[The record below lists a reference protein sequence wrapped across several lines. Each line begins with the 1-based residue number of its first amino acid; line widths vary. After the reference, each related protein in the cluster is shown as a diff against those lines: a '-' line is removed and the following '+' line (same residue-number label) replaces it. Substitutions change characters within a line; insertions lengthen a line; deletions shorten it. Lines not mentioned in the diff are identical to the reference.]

1 MPDQSKARW
10 MRLFSA
16 DLLVAAVLCLFSFL
30 VFAFLANEVFAGKAP
45 AFDEAA
51 FRFFDAFETPGN
63 TRLTLI
69 ITFFGSGYF
78 LFPFYIVLIIYLLTK
93 GRKKYAAMIAAI
105 AAVSWLLGASL
116 KNIFQRSRPALPHL
130 DQVSG
135 YSFPS
140 GHSLAAFTFCGI
152 IITVIWRL
160 TLGKGMKILLSVLFF
175 LFACAIALSRIYL
188 HVHYASDVLA
198 GFSVTLIW
206 LSVCFIYFSWDG
218 KKWLV

>member
-16 DLLVAAVLCLFSFL
+16 DLLVAAVLCLFACL
-30 VFAFLANEVFAGKAP
+30 IFAFLVNEVFAQSGP

-51 FRFFDAFETPGN
+51 FRFFDARATPFM
-63 TRLTLI
+63 TRVALT
-69 ITFFGSGYF
+69 ITFFGGGPF
-78 LFPFYIVLIIYLLTK
+78 LFPFYIVLIIYLLRK

-105 AAVSWLLGASL
+105 AAVSWILGATL
-116 KNIFQRSRPALPHL
+116 KNIFQRNRPNLPHL
-130 DQVSG
+130 DEVSG

-152 IITVIWRL
+152 IITMIWRSSL
-160 TLGKGMKILLSVLFF
+160 HKTGKWLFSALFF
-175 LFACAIALSRIYL
+175 LFACTIALSRVYL

-198 GFSVTLIW
+198 GFFVTIIW
-206 LSVCFIYFSWDG
+206 LSICFIYFSWDG